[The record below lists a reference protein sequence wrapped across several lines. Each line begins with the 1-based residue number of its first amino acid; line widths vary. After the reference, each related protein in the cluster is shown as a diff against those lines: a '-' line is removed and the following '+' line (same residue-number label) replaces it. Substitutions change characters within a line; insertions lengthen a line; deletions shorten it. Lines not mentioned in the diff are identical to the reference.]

1 MKYRVNLFPQELK
14 PKLQLMTLNFMLFIW
29 GVSILVMFIFAEHFQ
44 ERYLAT
50 QKRTQTIQ
58 TDYNTKK
65 TLLETLTK
73 ARDNRAQDPVL
84 LESVKRLQ
92 DEERA
97 KYLLLSELK
106 GREQMKNQGF
116 SVLMKDLA
124 ENHIP
129 DIWLTRISISEQK
142 IWIEGGA
149 LKSEKVPVWV
159 SQLRE
164 SDYFRGRDFAGAR
177 MFRNEQDELSFVI
190 SSDLSELV
198 LQEGQAVQ
206 GEVQ

>member
-14 PKLQLMTLNFMLFIW
+14 PKLQLVTLNFMLFIW
-29 GVSILVMFIFAEHFQ
+29 CVSILVMFVLAEHFQ
-44 ERYLAT
+44 ERYLVT
-50 QKRTQTIQ
+50 QKRTQAIQ

-73 ARDNRAQDPVL
+73 ARDNRAQDPKL

-92 DEERA
+92 GEERA

-149 LKSEKVPVWV
+149 LKSEKLPVWV
-159 SQLRE
+159 SQLKE
-164 SDYFRGRDFAGAR
+164 SEYFRGRDFAGAR
-177 MFRNEQDELSFVI
+177 MFRNEQDELNFVI
-190 SSDLSELV
+190 SSDLGELI
-198 LQEGQAVQ
+198 LQEGQAAQ